1 MLLEQTEL
9 MKNLAL
15 QFAKFFTEKNAEG
28 IGGLLNEDFALF
40 DPALKWIKGKSSAI
54 QVLEKQ
60 FKETEF
66 VQYEVIRAYQDKNT
80 TILEFK
86 ITMDQLVLYGVDF
99 IEWEKNKMVEL
110 RCYYN
115 APAHP
120 E

>member
-1 MLLEQTEL
+1 MLLEQTES
-9 MKNLAL
+9 MKRLAL
-15 QFAKFFTEKNAEG
+15 EFAKFFTQKNADA
-28 IGGLLNEDFALF
+28 IGELLSDDFALF
-40 DPALKWIKGKSSAI
+40 DPALKWVKGKSSVI

-86 ITMDQLVLYGVDF
+86 ITMDRLVLHGVDF
-99 IEWEKNKMVEL
+99 IEWKKNKMVEL

-115 APAHP
+115 PP
-120 E
+120 EK